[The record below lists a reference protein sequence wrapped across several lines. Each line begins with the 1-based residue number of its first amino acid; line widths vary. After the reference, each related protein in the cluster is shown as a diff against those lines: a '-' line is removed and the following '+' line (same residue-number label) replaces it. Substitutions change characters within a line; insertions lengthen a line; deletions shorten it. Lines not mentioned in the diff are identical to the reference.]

1 GDPAGPPSRRR
12 RGRDGVT
19 EIRPIEPRAA
29 ASRLHIGVVAAK
41 WNQSIPDRPVAGG
54 LSRLPRPRAGPGT
67 AMRGPGSLKLPIGA
81 RALADAGRDA
91 VVALGVIIKGDT
103 DHYTIVAT
111 ESARGL
117 TLVSRDK
124 GIPVTNG
131 VLAVHEVSHAVE
143 RAQPAPNNKGD
154 EAATAA
160 VETALTLA
168 SLRSEERR

>member
-1 GDPAGPPSRRR
+1 
-12 RGRDGVT
+12 VT
-19 EIRPIEPRAA
+19 EIRTIEPLAD

-41 WNQSIPDRPVAGG
+41 WNQSITDRLVDGA
-54 LSRLPRPRAGPGT
+54 LSRLQHLGVGRVT
-67 AMRGPGSLKLPIGA
+67 VMRVPGSLELPIGA
-81 RALADAGRDA
+81 RALADAGCDA

-143 RAQPAPNNKGD
+143 RAQPGPNNKGD

-168 SLRSEERR
+168 SLTQPAST